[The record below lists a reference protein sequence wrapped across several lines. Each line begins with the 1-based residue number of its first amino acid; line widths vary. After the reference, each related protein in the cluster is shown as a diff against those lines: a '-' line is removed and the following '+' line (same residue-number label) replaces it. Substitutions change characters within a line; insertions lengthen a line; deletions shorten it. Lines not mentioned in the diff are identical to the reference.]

1 MNPALDIIFTIT
13 WFTLLIVA
21 IRQMSRGFNA
31 IGNTRPVNEM
41 YTKTVTKP
49 VHPEM
54 VDVKPG
60 EQLLGVTFKSKEVT
74 ECVYEEYNDLQARID
89 AVRAELDGENEEEED
104 EDGGGDV
111 VISRK

>member
-54 VDVKPG
+54 TDVKPG
-60 EQLLGVTFKSKEVT
+60 EKLMGVSFNQEPQDPLYKSLEDRIQT
-74 ECVYEEYNDLQARID
+74 IRDEEGTTDI
-89 AVRAELDGENEEEED
+89 EED
-104 EDGGGDV
+104 DEDDGGDV
-111 VISRK
+111 VVTRR

>member
-31 IGNTRPVNEM
+31 IGNTRPVN
-41 YTKTVTKP
+41 VTIP

-54 VDVKPG
+54 TDVKPG
-60 EQLLGVTFKSKEVT
+60 EKLMGVSFNQEPQDPLYKSLEDRIQT
-74 ECVYEEYNDLQARID
+74 IRDEEGTTDI
-89 AVRAELDGENEEEED
+89 EED
-104 EDGGGDV
+104 DEDDGGDLV
-111 VISRK
+111 VTRR

>member
-13 WFTLLIVA
+13 WFALLIVA

-31 IGNTRPVNEM
+31 MDDSKSVNGM

-49 VHPEM
+49 IHPEM

-60 EQLLGVTFKSKEVT
+60 EQLMGVSFGKDSQDPLYKSLE
-74 ECVYEEYNDLQARID
+74 DRIN
-89 AVRAELDGENEEEED
+89 ELDDD
-104 EDGGGDV
+104 EDDDGGDLV
-111 VISRK
+111 VTRR